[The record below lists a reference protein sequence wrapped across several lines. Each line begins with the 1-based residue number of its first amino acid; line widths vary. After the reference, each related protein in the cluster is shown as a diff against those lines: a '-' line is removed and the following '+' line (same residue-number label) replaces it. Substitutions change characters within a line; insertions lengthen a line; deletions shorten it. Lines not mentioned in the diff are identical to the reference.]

1 MVKKR
6 FNEVAKLVDA
16 NKLYSIKEASALVK
30 QTAKAKFDESIEIH
44 VRLGID
50 PKQSDQ
56 SVRGTIL
63 LPNGIGK
70 TRKVAVIAKG
80 EKQIEA
86 KDAGADNYGSTD
98 IVDEIAKGW
107 LDFEVLVATPDSMK
121 DLSKVAKILGPKGLM
136 PNPKSGTV
144 TFDIKE
150 TVKALKKGRVEYK
163 NDSYGII
170 HCSVGKASFE
180 QEKLAE
186 NIVSLVEA
194 IQKSKPSTSKGQY
207 IKSISISS
215 TMGPGI
221 YIDHNQKI

>member
-1 MVKKR
+1 MAKR
-6 FNEVAKLVDA
+6 LNETSKLVDA

-30 QTAKAKFDESIEIH
+30 QTAKAKFDESVEIH
-44 VRLGID
+44 IRLGID

-56 SVRGTIL
+56 IVRGTIL
-63 LPNGIGK
+63 MPNGIGK

-80 EKQIEA
+80 EKQLEA
-86 KDAGADNYGSTD
+86 KDAGADNFGSTEL
-98 IVDEIAKGW
+98 VEEIAKGW
-107 LDFEVLVATPDSMK
+107 LDFDVLVATPDSMK

-136 PNPKSGTV
+136 PNPKAGTV

-170 HCSVGKASFE
+170 HSSVGKASFE

-186 NIVSLVEA
+186 NITAFVEA
-194 IQKSKPSTSKGQY
+194 VIKSKPSAAKGQY
-207 IKSISISS
+207 VKSISISS

-221 YIDHNQKI
+221 YIDHNQKM

>member
-1 MVKKR
+1 VS
-6 FNEVAKLVDA
+6 KLVDP
-16 NKLYSIKEASALVK
+16 NKLYSIKDAASLVK
-30 QTAKAKFDESIEIH
+30 QTAKAKFDESVEIH

-56 SVRGTIL
+56 IVRGTIL

-80 EKQIEA
+80 EKQLEA
-86 KDAGADNYGSTD
+86 KDAGADNFGSTEL
-98 IVDEIAKGW
+98 VEEISKGW
-107 LDFEVLVATPDSMK
+107 LDFDVLVATPDSMK

-136 PNPKSGTV
+136 PNPKAGTV

-186 NIVSLVEA
+186 NIAAFVEA
-194 IQKSKPSTSKGQY
+194 VLKSKPSAAKGQY
-207 IKSISISS
+207 VKSISISS

-221 YIDHNQKI
+221 YIDHNQKIYIIEQ

>member
-1 MVKKR
+1 MAKR
-6 FNEVAKLVDA
+6 LNEMSKLVDA
-16 NKLYSIKEASALVK
+16 DKLYSIKEASALVK
-30 QTAKAKFDESIEIH
+30 QTAKAKFDESVEIH
-44 VRLGID
+44 IRLGID

-56 SVRGTIL
+56 IVRGTIL

-80 EKQIEA
+80 EKQLEA
-86 KDAGADNYGSTD
+86 KDAGADNFGSTEL
-98 IVDEIAKGW
+98 VEEIAKGW
-107 LDFEVLVATPDSMK
+107 LDFDVLVATPDSMK

-136 PNPKSGTV
+136 PNPKAGTV

-170 HCSVGKASFE
+170 HSSVGKASFE
-180 QEKLAE
+180 QEKIAE
-186 NIVSLVEA
+186 NISAFVEA
-194 IQKSKPSTSKGQY
+194 VIKSKPSAAKGQY
-207 IKSISISS
+207 VKSISISS

-221 YIDHNQKI
+221 YIDHNQKM

>member
-1 MVKKR
+1 MAKR
-6 FNEVAKLVDA
+6 LNEVSKLVDP
-16 NKLYSIKEASALVK
+16 NKLYSIKDAASLVK
-30 QTAKAKFDESIEIH
+30 QTAKAKFDESVEIH

-56 SVRGTIL
+56 IVRGTIL

-80 EKQIEA
+80 EKQLEA
-86 KDAGADNYGSTD
+86 KDAGADNFGSTEL
-98 IVDEIAKGW
+98 VEEISKGW
-107 LDFEVLVATPDSMK
+107 LDFDVLVATPDSMK

-136 PNPKSGTV
+136 PNPKAGTV

-186 NIVSLVEA
+186 NIAAFVEA
-194 IQKSKPSTSKGQY
+194 VLKSKPSAAKGQY
-207 IKSISISS
+207 VKSISISS

>member
-1 MVKKR
+1 MVKR
-6 FNEVAKLVDA
+6 FNEASKLVDS
-16 NKLYSIKEASALVK
+16 NKLYSVKEATGLVK

-56 SVRGTIL
+56 IVRGTIL

-98 IVDEIAKGW
+98 IIDDIAKGW
-107 LDFEVLVATPDSMK
+107 LDFDVLVATPDSMK

-180 QEKLAE
+180 QEKIAE
-186 NIVSLVEA
+186 NIISLVEA
-194 IQKSKPSTSKGQY
+194 IQKSKPSTAKGQY

-221 YIDHNQKI
+221 YIDHNQKM